1 MSDSATVVRPKTF
14 LDLPPEIRDVI
25 YELVLVETPRHE
37 RRHTATCDWSK
48 LPASH
53 EKRSL
58 LESIGTGSGI
68 GPNPPVPCRCAKR
81 KNLAILSVNRQIYN
95 ESSYVLWTKN
105 VFSFDWVK
113 DFNYWFADISAAKR
127 NLIRHIAI
135 YYVQGLIFPEET
147 IEADDIDELQS
158 NLLQC
163 TDLRTLDLS
172 PFCMYKEYIA
182 LLCRQLPLL
191 QRLRM
196 AGFVVVHSGHL
207 GAAKSVPALAWG
219 LVHEDIRIDD
229 DEEVGVDIVDEEEE
243 EEGSSSSSTTT
254 TFVLSRW
261 GAEGVARWKQRIS
274 ALQKELGALDPDSWR
289 DYYDV
294 HHWEEHRTMNSVLAG
309 RGHFGSSMPNS
320 LGARLNEQARIHM
333 GLLDI
338 LRRMAP
344 E

>member
-243 EEGSSSSSTTT
+243 EEGIFLLLHHHHICPVPMGRRRRRAMEATHQRAAERARGSGPGQ
-254 TFVLSRW
+254 LEGLLRRPPLG
-261 GAEGVARWKQRIS
+261 GAPDH
-274 ALQKELGALDPDSWR
+274 ELGPGGAGAF
-289 DYYDV
+289 
-294 HHWEEHRTMNSVLAG
+294 WEQYAKQPWGQTE
-309 RGHFGSSMPNS
+309 
-320 LGARLNEQARIHM
+320 
-333 GLLDI
+333 
-338 LRRMAP
+338 
-344 E
+344 